1 MTAKPPDDPKSTP
14 KLTAVPELDPST
26 LKAKPKRV
34 PVVGA
39 KFPTRTPEEE
49 ANVTRMVKLVLHL
62 AKQLEL
68 SAVLITEPV
77 RLVDAWR
84 AAGGPGYMAQGTM
97 VGNSRLS
104 WESFALDNWAR
115 DAGNELH
122 YAQEDGEV
130 NAAAAAANESNL
142 EAKEADL
149 GAAAELLAGVELG
162 TTPAGARVSVGES
175 LEDVLAGRIPLLKA
189 YRRGLAD
196 GVTGAPCA
204 INEVRSASDTWY
216 GRGYSAGLAMG
227 TAMLQDAAE
236 SLGIT
241 KAAYTRFNVKEMIL
255 KVK

>member
-1 MTAKPPDDPKSTP
+1 MSTKPPDDPKSTP

-26 LKAKPKRV
+26 LKTKPQRV

-122 YAQEDGEV
+122 YAQEEGGDPPTAEDKIT
-130 NAAAAAANESNL
+130 L
-142 EAKEADL
+142 EADDGDL
-149 GAAAELLAGVELG
+149 GAAAEVLAGVELG

-204 INEVRSASDTWY
+204 INDVGSASDTWY

-241 KAAYTRFNVKEMIL
+241 KTAYTRFNVKELRL
-255 KVK
+255 KAK